1 VYQTWRRSR
10 WEGTLAPMH
19 RTRLF
24 AVAALALFAAS
35 GCEDLERF
43 STGPD
48 EAYCG
53 AITLASAFR
62 TGLSPRV
69 QMKLVLDASK
79 LDDTASPGK
88 LWTFEA
94 EAPGRPARRLID
106 GADLRPIPPL
116 AHDPLSHFEM
126 GDGRERNAIFAVA
139 PSDPDAEGL
148 FAFLSLRSDG
158 GVEVRLL
165 RAGSD
170 AAEVS
175 EQRRP
180 IFGMFL
186 LTRREG
192 TCGF

>member
-1 VYQTWRRSR
+1 MYLDRS
-10 WEGTLAPMH
+10 PMNGP
-19 RTRLF
+19 RARVF
-24 AVAALALFAAS
+24 AAALLVALAA
-35 GCEDLERF
+35 GCDDLDRF
-43 STGPD
+43 STRPS

-62 TGLSPRV
+62 MGLSPRV
-69 QMKLVLDASK
+69 QMRLSLDASK
-79 LDDTASPGK
+79 LDDGEPPGK

-94 EAPGRPARRLID
+94 ETEGKPERRLLD
-106 GADLRPIPPL
+106 GADLRPISPL

-126 GDGRERNAIFAVA
+126 GEGRERNAIYAVS
-139 PSDPDAEGL
+139 PSEPSAEGF
-148 FAFLSLRSDG
+148 FAFLSLRSDS
-158 GVEVRLL
+158 GVEVRLM

-170 AAEVS
+170 AAQVE
-175 EQRRP
+175 EGRRP